1 MIIDSVDAYLAEAG
15 SIDKAALLPG
25 QFLAWCA
32 NMQLLDEH
40 FENDF
45 SRVLVRARFREI
57 APSELFIVTC
67 GGELSDRVLTE
78 RGQQF
83 ARTHYDAFR
92 QETKAELG
100 ESLYEVENEWWLYE
114 RSGAWL
120 TARLLGKVP
129 SSRPWWQFWK
139 ARA

>member
-1 MIIDSVDAYLAEAG
+1 MIIDSVDAHLADAG

-32 NMQLLDEH
+32 NMQLLAEH

-57 APSELFIVTC
+57 TPSELFIVTC

-83 ARTHYDAFR
+83 ARTHYAAFCGVI
-92 QETKAELG
+92 KGELA

-114 RSGAWL
+114 RTSAWL
-120 TARLLGKVP
+120 TARLLGKAP